1 MIRAARFIP
10 RRRALALVFS
20 AGGGVIGILAVIA
33 IVAISAGIGATRTVV
48 LEAQATGL
56 SISFSGRIND
66 WALGPVTVCTPMQR
80 IDLKTERGTGQC
92 DLRRYIEDART
103 NMRINWTE
111 GASVLVTSPTSGGL
125 VLDVTGQ
132 SDIPDRTRIILPPLS
147 WSETGALTFSG
158 SARIGNQLASG
169 ETGMIL
175 GGSFEVREKP
185 LWSDNTEVLKSG
197 LIRRG
202 ESAGVVMKDSSSEKS
217 ADIFGH
223 ITKGDP
229 GKLGFSVGIV
239 SAPGPVFLQLGFFG
253 SAKPTQ
259 VAPNW
264 IDRALT
270 SPLILALAAVL
281 SIVLSAGQVLS
292 NTANVL
298 KDITKEEL
306 PVADAEAALSTNETS
321 QDISDAER
329 SNPSSPHSG

>member
-20 AGGGVIGILAVIA
+20 ASGGVIGILAVIA
-33 IVAISAGIGATRTVV
+33 IVAISAGIGTTRTVV

-56 SISFSGRIND
+56 NILFSGRVND
-66 WALGPVTVCTPMQR
+66 WALGQVTVCTPRQR
-80 IDLKTERGTGQC
+80 IDSEILRGTGQC
-92 DLRRYIEDART
+92 DLRRYIEDERT
-103 NMRINWTE
+103 DMRINWNE

-147 WSETGALTFSG
+147 WSKTGALTFSG
-158 SARIGNQLASG
+158 RARIGNQLGSG
-169 ETGMIL
+169 ETGMVL

-197 LIRRG
+197 QIRRG
-202 ESAGVVMKDSSSEKS
+202 ESATVVTKNSSGEKN

-223 ITKGDP
+223 ITNGDP

-259 VAPNW
+259 IAPNW

-281 SIVLSAGQVLS
+281 SVVLSAGQVLS
-292 NTANVL
+292 NAASVL
-298 KDITKEEL
+298 KSIAKEEL
-306 PVADAEAALSTNETS
+306 PVEYAEATPPTNVTS
-321 QDISDAER
+321 QDISEAER
-329 SNPSSPHSG
+329 SKPSSPHSG